1 MQSIPCCLCGRK
13 LEKRT
18 SKKGKPYFVCDPCG
32 IQVFVRRKQG
42 IERLE
47 EFFRNAEKA
56 DIPYKQHAQHFHEI
70 QAVLREIDD
79 VKTEINKIGISYF
92 FDDEKL
98 RVRKLLKTQVENLFF
113 KLKEFIGEKEV
124 IERRSLRNR
133 EKN

>member
-1 MQSIPCCLCGRK
+1 MHCIPCLLCGK
-13 LEKRT
+13 ELEKRIT
-18 SKKGKPYFVCDPCG
+18 KKKGKPYFVCDPCG
-32 IQVFVRRKQG
+32 IQLFIRRKQG

-56 DIPYKQHAQHFHEI
+56 EIPYKQHAQHFHEM
-70 QAVLREIDD
+70 QAILKEIDD

-113 KLKEFIGEKEV
+113 ELKEFIGGKEV
-124 IERRSLRNR
+124 I
-133 EKN
+133 